1 MQSSKS
7 SSTSAF
13 VRLVVISTM
22 TKLADILIS
31 AKTTLPWI
39 MTSIGAPSWMISLL
53 VPIRESGS
61 LIPQWPLKQRI
72 QEFIKRQRVWRVGVF
87 IQALAIMGM
96 IPAVAWFEP
105 FYAGLSVLILL
116 TMLSL
121 GRALCSLTM
130 KDMEGVLIAKG
141 RRGKLVGIASGIS
154 GLLSLLSAGA
164 LILGKDQFDQVWLLF
179 IIGIASLLFIATLP
193 VSLALDAQVQPEHN
207 KQKHSFIETLK
218 GDRALAHLIISRC
231 LLLHSA
237 LVAPFFVSI
246 TSSQDDTFQLPYFIA
261 ASSMAAFLSSYLWGT
276 WSDKS
281 AVLTIR
287 IASMICVV
295 ASGGF
300 YLCIDIAS
308 LWLNV
313 GLFFLL
319 SVGYAGV
326 RTARKTYLLDIA
338 SGDTRTQYVA
348 TANTVVGYVLLA
360 FGGIYAVL
368 YPIINEQIIALMSV
382 FLFLG
387 LIQSY
392 WLKKE
397 K

>member
-1 MQSSKS
+1 MSQHSNVN
-7 SSTSAF
+7 AF
-13 VRLVVISTM
+13 LRLVVISTM

-31 AKTTLPWI
+31 AKTTLPWVL
-39 MTSIGAPSWMISLL
+39 TSIGAPSWMISLL

-61 LIPQWPLKQRI
+61 LIPQWPLKHRI
-72 QEFIKRQRVWRVGVF
+72 ERYVKRQRVWRVGVLV
-87 IQALAIMGM
+87 QALAILGM
-96 IPAVAWFEP
+96 VPAVAMLDA
-105 FYAGLSVLILL
+105 FYAGAGILILL
-116 TMLSL
+116 VVLSL

-130 KDMEGVLIAKG
+130 KDMEGVLIEKG

-164 LILGKDQFDQVWLLF
+164 LILGKEQFEQVWLLF
-179 IIGIASLLFIATLP
+179 IMGFASVLFIATLP
-193 VSLALDAQVQPEHN
+193 LSLALNAEVESENDRGGD
-207 KQKHSFIETLK
+207 SFLQTLK
-218 GDRALAHLIISRC
+218 GDAALVHLIISRC

-237 LVAPFFVSI
+237 LIAPFFVSI
-246 TSSQDDTFQLPYFIA
+246 TTSQDDTFQLPYFIA
-261 ASSMAAFLSSYLWGT
+261 ASSLAAFLSSYLWGS

-287 IASMICVV
+287 IASVICVI
-295 ASGGF
+295 AGTAF
-300 YLCIDIAS
+300 YFCYQMGS

-360 FGGIYAVL
+360 FGGMYAVV
-368 YPIINEQIIALMSV
+368 YPLINEHIIAMMTG
-382 FLFLG
+382 FLVLG
-387 LIQSY
+387 LGQSY